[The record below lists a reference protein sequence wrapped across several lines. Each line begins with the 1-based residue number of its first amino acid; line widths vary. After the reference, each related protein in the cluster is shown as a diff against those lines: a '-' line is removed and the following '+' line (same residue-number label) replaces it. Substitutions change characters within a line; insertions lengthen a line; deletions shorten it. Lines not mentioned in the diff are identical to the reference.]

1 MAADDKYPV
10 PNRENSTIPK
20 QMPLPQKEKMFF
32 NVFDTFSKSALNFEH
47 FEKKGNTH
55 RSCIS
60 EMTGF
65 KNVLR

>member
-1 MAADDKYPV
+1 
-10 PNRENSTIPK
+10 
-20 QMPLPQKEKMFF
+20 MPLPQKEKMFV